1 MAQSAKKEP
10 KRKTSPDT
18 TNTVSN
24 MNAGNNPGTA
34 SEITLPKTW
43 EKLMSEIN
51 YVMG

>member
-1 MAQSAKKEP
+1 MKKST

-18 TNTVSN
+18 INTGSI

-34 SEITLPKTW
+34 PEISVPKTW

>member
-1 MAQSAKKEP
+1 M
-10 KRKTSPDT
+10 
-18 TNTVSN
+18 VSS

-34 SEITLPKTW
+34 PEMIVPKTW